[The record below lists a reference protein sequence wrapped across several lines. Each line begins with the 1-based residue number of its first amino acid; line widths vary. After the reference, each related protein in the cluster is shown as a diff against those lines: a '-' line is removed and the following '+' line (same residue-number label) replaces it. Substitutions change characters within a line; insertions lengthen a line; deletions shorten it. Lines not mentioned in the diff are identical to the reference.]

1 MTIFNEQGTLTGN
14 WHQCP
19 NILTDKLI
27 GQVISPNAGWIVLN
41 VWRLTLGMHGRLE
54 AAIPT
59 ERFMNLLNINKK
71 RTAYKFIKEA
81 VNSGL
86 ITVKK
91 VRGMINVYSINKNC
105 SLWSGLQVVPKIEA
119 TRVVPKMGT
128 LIKTDFKDKKES
140 SSSSR
145 ENDFSI
151 LIKECQE
158 WQQPALDKIN
168 EQLKTC
174 KTVIAPLTSDDYQF
188 QVTKFKNW
196 LAEQAANDRP
206 VKTNN
211 RRIDLLIDWI
221 ERDYLT
227 QQKKAKTT
235 ATNKT
240 DWRSVGVK
248 PNDADSD
255 LPSVFNSSPSHSNP
269 VSNDYHP
276 SHIGDNESRNNES
289 FVLNGK
295 PCKPFPDMT
304 TTESENLV
312 DSNLLSGEQRITAY
326 NRLLDGM
333 TA

>member
-128 LIKTDFKDKKES
+128 RVVPKMGTTLVPKMGT
-140 SSSSR
+140 
-145 ENDFSI
+145 
-151 LIKECQE
+151 
-158 WQQPALDKIN
+158 LDRK
-168 EQLKTC
+168 
-174 KTVIAPLTSDDYQF
+174 
-188 QVTKFKNW
+188 
-196 LAEQAANDRP
+196 
-206 VKTNN
+206 
-211 RRIDLLIDWI
+211 
-221 ERDYLT
+221 
-227 QQKKAKTT
+227 
-235 ATNKT
+235 
-240 DWRSVGVK
+240 SVV
-248 PNDADSD
+248 
-255 LPSVFNSSPSHSNP
+255 
-269 VSNDYHP
+269 
-276 SHIGDNESRNNES
+276 
-289 FVLNGK
+289 
-295 PCKPFPDMT
+295 
-304 TTESENLV
+304 
-312 DSNLLSGEQRITAY
+312 
-326 NRLLDGM
+326 
-333 TA
+333 